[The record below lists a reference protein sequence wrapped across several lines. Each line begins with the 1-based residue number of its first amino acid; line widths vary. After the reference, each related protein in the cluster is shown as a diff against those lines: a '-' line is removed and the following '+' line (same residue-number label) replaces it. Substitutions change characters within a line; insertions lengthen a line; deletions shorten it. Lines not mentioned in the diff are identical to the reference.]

1 MASRCSWDRC
11 LAASAITKLRWLI
24 SCLYCRNFLPLLPL
38 RSQLDYRQ
46 SIARLLTLVDHERNR
61 VTGPRQKAIYD
72 LTRMEAL
79 LDRLGSPHRQVP
91 AVHIAGTK
99 GKGSTA
105 ALCDAALHAA
115 GLRTGFYSSPHLHSF
130 RERIRRDSESIS
142 EDGFAALVE
151 GLWPLHEE
159 LMNDPDVG
167 PLTLFEYLTGM
178 AFQCFAQER
187 TDVQT
192 IEVGLGGRLDATNV
206 LDAGVCVITSIS
218 LDHTAILG
226 DSIGEIAADKAG
238 IIKPGST
245 VVIAP
250 QTPEALSPILAACE
264 EKEAAPILVG
274 RDVTWEEGESGVDGQ
289 QFKVRSLTRDYDLGI
304 PLLGAYQ
311 LENAAAAVA
320 ALEALASQGI
330 EVPLQAIKTGFRSVN
345 WPCRME
351 VLSRSP
357 LLVADGAHNVYS
369 VESLLKSLP
378 KYLDFQRLILV
389 TGFSRDKN
397 VDGMAQAL
405 AAKADNIFATASRHP
420 RAMTPPEVAS
430 LFTKA
435 RKTASQAPTPADAI
449 KMALDCA
456 GERDLVLATGSLFLA
471 AEVREAVLGIEPEIY
486 PELASPGSSVH

>member
-1 MASRCSWDRC
+1 MGS
-11 LAASAITKLRWLI
+11 
-24 SCLYCRNFLPLLPL
+24 
-38 RSQLDYRQ
+38 RSQVDYRQ

-61 VTGPRQKAIYD
+61 VTGPRQKVIYD
-72 LTRMEAL
+72 LARIEAM
-79 LDRLGSPHRQVP
+79 LDRLGSPQQQVP

-99 GKGSTA
+99 GKGSTG

-115 GLRTGFYSSPHLHSF
+115 GLRTGFYSSPHLHTF
-130 RERIRRDSESIS
+130 RERIRRDSEPVSG
-142 EDGFAALVE
+142 EQFAGLVE

-159 LMNDPDVG
+159 LENDAGVG
-167 PLTLFEYLTGM
+167 PLTLFEFLTAM
-178 AFQCFAQER
+178 AFQCFAQDR
-187 TDVQT
+187 TDVQV

-238 IIKPGST
+238 IIKPGAT

-274 RDVTWEEGESGVDGQ
+274 RDITWEDGQ
-289 QFKVRSLTRDYDLGI
+289 FGTDGQRFKVRGRNGEYDLHI
-304 PLLGAYQ
+304 PLLGAHQ

-320 ALEALASQGI
+320 ALEALGSQGI
-330 EVPLQAIKTGFRSVN
+330 NVPVQAIKIGFERVN

-351 VLSRSP
+351 ILSRSP

-378 KYLDFQRLILV
+378 TYLDFQRLILV
-389 TGFSRDKN
+389 AGFSRDKN
-397 VDGMAQAL
+397 VAGMAEALGGQA
-405 AAKADNIFATASRHP
+405 DTIFATASRHP
-420 RAMTPPEVAS
+420 RSLTPAEVAG
-430 LFTKA
+430 LFGKA
-435 RKTASQAPTPADAI
+435 GTETPKAPVPTIAPTPADAL
-449 KMALDCA
+449 KMAMDCA
-456 GERDLVLATGSLFLA
+456 GARDLVLATGSLFLA

-486 PELASPGSSVH
+486 PELGPPGSQGH

>member
-1 MASRCSWDRC
+1 M
-11 LAASAITKLRWLI
+11 
-24 SCLYCRNFLPLLPL
+24 
-38 RSQLDYRQ
+38 DYRQ
-46 SIARLLTLVDHERNR
+46 SIAYLLTLVDHERAK

-79 LDRLGSPHRQVP
+79 LDRLGNPHRQVP

-115 GLRTGFYSSPHLHSF
+115 GLRTGFYSSPHLHTF
-130 RERIRRDSESIS
+130 RERIRRDSEPVSQG
-142 EDGFAALVE
+142 EFAALVE
-151 GLWPLHEE
+151 GLRPLHEE
-159 LMNDPDVG
+159 LMNDPGVG

-178 AFQCFAQER
+178 AFQCFAQDR

-218 LDHTAILG
+218 LDHMAILG
-226 DSIGEIAADKAG
+226 DTIGEIAADKAG
-238 IIKPGST
+238 IIKQGAT

-250 QTPEALSPILAACE
+250 QAPEALSPILAACQ

-274 RDVTWEEGESGVDGQ
+274 RDVTWEEGECGVDGQ
-289 QFKVRSLTRDYDLGI
+289 QFKVRGLTREYELDI
-304 PLLGAYQ
+304 PLLGAHQ
-311 LENAAAAVA
+311 LENATAAVA
-320 ALEALASQGI
+320 ALEALASQGL
-330 EVPLQAIKTGFRSVN
+330 EVPLQAIRTGFQGVN

-378 KYLDFQRLILV
+378 KYLNFNRLILV
-389 TGFSRDKN
+389 VGFSRDKS
-397 VDGMAQAL
+397 VEGMAQAL
-405 AAKADNIFATASRHP
+405 GAKADIIFATASRHP
-420 RAMTPPEVAS
+420 RSMAPPEVAS
-430 LFTKA
+430 LFDKA
-435 RKTASQAPTPADAI
+435 GKTATVAPTPASAL
-449 KMALDCA
+449 KMALESA
-456 GERDLVLATGSLFLA
+456 GESDLVLATGSLFLA
-471 AEVREAVLGIEPEIY
+471 AEVREAALGIEPEIY
-486 PELASPGSSVH
+486 PELSQSGSSVP